1 MIEIYNKNNL
11 NFDSNGDITLTP
23 LSCIYK
29 SDLNGVKTV
38 ELEHEIDD
46 IGRWKYIIEDSV
58 LAISRDS
65 SKQLYRIYNTIK
77 NLDSIIAY
85 ARPIAYDLIDKI
97 LLDVRPTNCN
107 GQDALNSI
115 LSNTRFTGYSNI
127 TKLNTAYFV
136 KKNIIEA
143 LFSNDENS
151 FLNRWGGEFLFDN
164 FDIYINDK
172 IGLDRGIRVEF
183 GYNLSGIE
191 EDINIDEV
199 VTRIIP
205 VGYDGIMLAGSTPW
219 VDSPNINKYV
229 NVKERVIEF
238 DDVKVKENTNDEEGF
253 NTIEEARTELI
264 NRCRKL
270 YENGIDKPLVNYK
283 INMIDLKNTTAYEV
297 YKVLEE
303 INEGDTVTCNVSNLD
318 IDVKARCI
326 KLERNELTGELI
338 SFELGDFEENYFN
351 SMSDVSS
358 RVEKIFN
365 KNGTVKG
372 ESLEGTINAL
382 NTIFKA
388 QRDIAQKQN
397 IRAMLF
403 EDRITDSPTFG
414 AMCLGTMGF
423 EIASS
428 YKPGTTEWDFRT
440 FGTGRGFLADCIVAG
455 TLKAIV
461 LESLDGSC
469 RIDLGSGIINIAKG
483 IIRGLNSS
491 WNLDTGIFTSS
502 STVAGKVR
510 ELILSQGGI
519 YSNHTLWLE
528 SKEAIIARIDDGSG
542 LTKGFT
548 ASSEATN
555 VSGQRVFISSADA
568 MQVIADCKWNGNLN
582 ISGTLTVNGKVI
594 G

>member
-29 SDLNGVKTV
+29 SDLNGAKTV

-115 LSNTRFTGYSNI
+115 LSNTRFTGHSNI

-136 KKNIIEA
+136 RKNIIEA

-397 IRAMLF
+397 IRAMIF

-428 YKPGTTEWDFRT
+428 YKSGTTEWDFRT

>member
-29 SDLNGVKTV
+29 SDLNGAKTV

-115 LSNTRFTGYSNI
+115 LSNTRFTGHSNI

-136 KKNIIEA
+136 RKNIIEA

-351 SMSDVSS
+351 SMSDVHL
-358 RVEKIFN
+358 ELKKYLI
-365 KNGTVKG
+365 KTV
-372 ESLEGTINAL
+372 
-382 NTIFKA
+382 
-388 QRDIAQKQN
+388 Q
-397 IRAMLF
+397 
-403 EDRITDSPTFG
+403 
-414 AMCLGTMGF
+414 
-423 EIASS
+423 
-428 YKPGTTEWDFRT
+428 
-440 FGTGRGFLADCIVAG
+440 
-455 TLKAIV
+455 
-461 LESLDGSC
+461 
-469 RIDLGSGIINIAKG
+469 
-483 IIRGLNSS
+483 
-491 WNLDTGIFTSS
+491 
-502 STVAGKVR
+502 
-510 ELILSQGGI
+510 
-519 YSNHTLWLE
+519 
-528 SKEAIIARIDDGSG
+528 
-542 LTKGFT
+542 
-548 ASSEATN
+548 
-555 VSGQRVFISSADA
+555 
-568 MQVIADCKWNGNLN
+568 
-582 ISGTLTVNGKVI
+582 
-594 G
+594 